1 MRVRFPLILS
11 LAVLAFAAPP
21 ADTPSP
27 ALLVVNKEGSLAIVD
42 PGSNA
47 VVATVRTG
55 DGPHE
60 CVASSDGRLAF
71 VSNYGE
77 GSAPGS
83 TISVIDLVAR
93 RELRRVDL
101 GVLRGPH
108 GLAFAGG
115 KLYFTAE
122 RNQVFGIY
130 DPTANRVEWIQGT
143 GQNTTHM
150 IAVAANLNTVFTSNI
165 GSNTVSL
172 FERNGP
178 QTWNQTIVPV
188 GKDPEGFDIAPDGKE
203 LWAAHSRDGGVS
215 VINIADKRVVHTFG
229 VQTKRS
235 NRLKFTPDGRLV
247 LITDL
252 DAGTLLVL
260 HRTTSKELKR
270 IPLGH
275 QPAGILIAPD
285 SSRAYVAV
293 TGDNNVVVVDLR
305 TFDLITRIE
314 TGAGP
319 DGMAWAVR

>member
-1 MRVRFPLILS
+1 MCIR
-11 LAVLAFAAPP
+11 
-21 ADTPSP
+21 D
-27 ALLVVNKEGSLAIVD
+27 
-42 PGSNA
+42 
-47 VVATVRTG
+47 
-55 DGPHE
+55 
-60 CVASSDGRLAF
+60 
-71 VSNYGE
+71 
-77 GSAPGS
+77 
-83 TISVIDLVAR
+83 
-93 RELRRVDL
+93 
-101 GVLRGPH
+101 
-108 GLAFAGG
+108 
-115 KLYFTAE
+115 

-130 DPTANRVEWIQGT
+130 DPAANRIEWIQGT

-150 IAVAANLNTVFTSNI
+150 IAVSGNLNMVFTSNI

-188 GKDPEGFDIAPDGKE
+188 GKGPEGFDIAPDGKE

-229 VQTKRS
+229 VQTRRS

-260 HRTTSKELKR
+260 HRATSKELKR

-285 SSRAYVAV
+285 SSRCV
-293 TGDNNVVVVDLR
+293 
-305 TFDLITRIE
+305 
-314 TGAGP
+314 
-319 DGMAWAVR
+319 